1 MEEEYKY
8 KILCIYGN
16 YSKSYKYNI
25 NDFIINKNNKVFKVK
40 KAINVQNK
48 KELILENK
56 YFIIT
61 DIHILFFNVG
71 DYEFKNECKLE
82 FYGEIMNITIVNEF
96 QIENQNDYFL
106 DAINFE
112 WTNDCEN
119 KFNDTII
126 VDFEDQANIIE
137 LIMTKKAQLM
147 SKFDL
152 FLSNDS
158 NDINL
163 FYKIIEIKKNI
174 LEKNPNDFTFRT
186 ITDLYQ
192 KIIEIYSQNSNDGYD
207 LYINKLHDIIK
218 KYEEM
223 KQNKKI
229 GK

>member
-1 MEEEYKY
+1 
-8 KILCIYGN
+8 
-16 YSKSYKYNI
+16 
-25 NDFIINKNNKVFKVK
+25 
-40 KAINVQNK
+40 
-48 KELILENK
+48 
-56 YFIIT
+56 
-61 DIHILFFNVG
+61 
-71 DYEFKNECKLE
+71 
-82 FYGEIMNITIVNEF
+82 
-96 QIENQNDYFL
+96 
-106 DAINFE
+106 
-112 WTNDCEN
+112 
-119 KFNDTII
+119 
-126 VDFEDQANIIE
+126 
-137 LIMTKKAQLM
+137 MTKKAQLM